1 MFASAGR
8 AVARRLPVAT
18 SQLVSQAL
26 VLRPAIATR
35 AFTISHEALQPKA
48 KTSTDTAT
56 TKKPAAKKTEG
67 AAKKSTKAKKASSD
81 GEAPKKRAKKAKK
94 PKAVKKE
101 VTPEEKEAAKER
113 AKVKKDR
120 ARLRELKKIAL
131 LDQEPKVVK
140 ESPWTRHVQE
150 VIKSEGGG
158 DFKTLILKAQ
168 ESYKNLTTPEFEVCL
183 PVLIHRVTKLTSI
196 QELREKSLAEKTFAE
211 AELKKWIE
219 SHSVEAI
226 YNANKAR
233 RHLKLL
239 GKKNI
244 QVLGD
249 NRFPKAIRTPY
260 IMFSQARREE
270 ILAQD
275 STVPPPEVVSRIA
288 EAWRNLTEEQK
299 KPYEAA
305 HQKDR
310 EVRGKALEDI
320 RIRARELQ
328 RLAKETEAAEQE
340 AHNAE
345 KAEAAAE
352 RRMAKAAERAA
363 AKNV

>member
-1 MFASAGR
+1 M
-8 AVARRLPVAT
+8 
-18 SQLVSQAL
+18 
-26 VLRPAIATR
+26 
-35 AFTISHEALQPKA
+35 
-48 KTSTDTAT
+48 
-56 TKKPAAKKTEG
+56 
-67 AAKKSTKAKKASSD
+67 
-81 GEAPKKRAKKAKK
+81 
-94 PKAVKKE
+94 
-101 VTPEEKEAAKER
+101 
-113 AKVKKDR
+113 
-120 ARLRELKKIAL
+120 
-131 LDQEPKVVK
+131 
-140 ESPWTRHVQE
+140 
-150 VIKSEGGG
+150 
-158 DFKTLILKAQ
+158 
-168 ESYKNLTTPEFEVCL
+168 
-183 PVLIHRVTKLTSI
+183 
-196 QELREKSLAEKTFAE
+196 AEKTSAE

-310 EVRGKALEDI
+310 EVRGKALDDI
-320 RIRARELQ
+320 RVRARELQ

-363 AKNV
+363 AKNA